1 MASEGPLS
9 RDGCALSDSW
19 AGMWCPATR
28 VYLCISESFTM
39 AASRLHGA
47 FVADFSASFTLVAD
61 HGKSYQK
68 ERGSALGRSKASNSE

>member
-1 MASEGPLS
+1 M
-9 RDGCALSDSW
+9 DGCALSDSW
-19 AGMWCPATR
+19 AGMWCPPTR
-28 VYLCISESFTM
+28 VYLCISESFTV

-68 ERGSALGRSKASNSE
+68 ETYSGKIQRLKQ